1 MKFERG
7 MDSFEPDELRVFVYG
22 TLMPGGRY
30 HREYCG
36 NYLTNAIPAAVRGQL
51 YDFPQ
56 MGYPAMTAGH
66 DWVKG
71 YLLEFCQSA
80 ATCEDILRRL
90 DALEGYVSD
99 AVTPDGD
106 YQRRQAQIFTPEY
119 ETLQMAW
126 VYQMS
131 AEQVCKQGGVYLPG
145 GDWRSR
151 LSAKFTDT
159 GADTEAS

>member
-1 MKFERG
+1 
-7 MDSFEPDELRVFVYG
+7 MDSFEIDELRVFVYG
-22 TLMPGGRY
+22 TLMPGDRY

-36 NYLTNAIPAAVRGQL
+36 DYLTNAIPAAVRGQL

-56 MGYPAMTAGH
+56 LGYPAMTAGH

-71 YLLEFCQSA
+71 YLLAFRQSA
-80 ATCEDILRRL
+80 ATCKDILRRL

-99 AVTPDGD
+99 AAIADGD
-106 YQRRQAQIFTPEY
+106 YQRLQVPIFTPER
-119 ETLQMAW
+119 EPLQMAW

-131 AEQVCKQGGVYLPG
+131 AEQVHQQRGVYLPG

-151 LSAKFTDT
+151 PSVKLTN
-159 GADTEAS
+159 TEG